1 MTSRKCKVLKKG
13 SQNEIGSGPGESSRE
28 IALSGVVNP
37 PISPVTVSYATKLQ
51 AAAQGPGLGAGVA
64 VKAESADGGVVG
76 SHLGLSC
83 LEIKSENKLV
93 AGELEQLQ
101 AHALSGEAT
110 TTDEDCSEVE
120 STPASLRSSA
130 RSSRQCS
137 SEALSLLATA
147 SQGCQLL
154 PVTPLPITPHFSPS
168 AATGLAGQQASQL
181 LGTFV
186 TMTEGVWPTSRRE
199 NYQPALSS
207 ILNQNQPH
215 FSNLAPSLARE
226 KASAEHSSLLSA
238 IAMGAIFQGYQQ
250 GGIISFCANQSRSLL
265 SASSMMYTATPERA
279 RALMHLAL
287 LCYMQGDLG
296 SFDLY
301 IPTVE
306 HITSVLDGPADI
318 KAMLKFCKDS
328 RPMQCADYPMHLF
341 TRTVTSEEPYRPDEL
356 AQFNLPVQFYL
367 FSEDNLIR
375 GRILFK
381 HDKEKLADLYIRTY
395 ETVIMVEKLLLTD
408 RPGSSV
414 GLYIIKLGKFF
425 IEMVCGSHVAALS
438 TAYLILQMLE
448 NSAGLQFCPSKLGHV
463 KHMIAMLFQRV
474 AEESAYNRLKKV
486 LCDNIPDY
494 GSYTPDFCD
503 AFVCKT
509 YCTQFGK
516 VEFDTDPNA
525 GVVGGKVNFQKEFVT
540 PYNELEAEVSGAEG
554 EGETGEPAMCAEQPV
569 EEAQYLKVTAP
580 SPSSITNIM
589 QTGKWPNTDKIIALK
604 SENIEQMEPMSL

>member
-120 STPASLRSSA
+120 STPASLDPRPD
-130 RSSRQCS
+130 
-137 SEALSLLATA
+137 
-147 SQGCQLL
+147 L
-154 PVTPLPITPHFSPS
+154 PGSVLPRRYRCWP
-168 AATGLAGQQASQL
+168 SQL